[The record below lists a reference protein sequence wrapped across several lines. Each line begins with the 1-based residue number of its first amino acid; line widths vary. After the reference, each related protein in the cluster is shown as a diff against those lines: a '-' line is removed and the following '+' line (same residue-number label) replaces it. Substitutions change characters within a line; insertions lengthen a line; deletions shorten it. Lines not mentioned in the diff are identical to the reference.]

1 MTENNIRGNNGGTLI
16 TALGLPVRPWLLQAL
31 DNADFQPQQ
40 GLLKI
45 SLVCSTLELEQR
57 GSELTRDVMGWQKK
71 LLKKKDQRVVQF
83 ATDSCPHILVDLTP
97 PERNSKGMLE
107 WVGDYA
113 LARDLMGQV
122 YAMFE
127 QLMAEQVDIDFGECT
142 DESVLGSLVGLEMAA
157 YDYRHCRGD
166 RDSKQ
171 SIPGLRL
178 KCSPAIVDMA
188 AARGHAVNIARHLV
202 NLPAADLNPQTYAGL
217 VEEMF
222 EGSTA
227 STVTVWDAGRLKT
240 EKLGLMLAVG
250 EAAVHPPCLI
260 HIRYRRAESPR
271 KPVALVGKGITFDT
285 GGLDLKPSAFM
296 RMMKKDMGGS
306 AALVGLADW
315 LQRTEFRHPVDIW
328 LAVAEN
334 AVGEKAFRPGDVITA
349 RNGKT
354 VEIDNTDAE
363 GRLVLADA
371 LTVAVSEQNDNQP
384 GVVID
389 VATLTGA
396 ARVALGLQ
404 VGAMFATEKKL
415 SDALYDAGID
425 SGDPVW
431 PLPLV
436 SAYKKE
442 LQSHVAQLVNS
453 SANRFGGAVTAAMFL
468 AEFTAEVPWAHVD
481 INAWTNE
488 TLGPVKGPGGNG
500 QMVQCL
506 IQFLENGYEGN
517 ANISRINRGALD
529 S

>member
-1 MTENNIRGNNGGTLI
+1 MTEKNIRGNSCGTLI
-16 TALGLPVRPWLLQAL
+16 AELGLPVRPWLLQAL
-31 DNADFQPQQ
+31 ENADMQQ
-40 GLLKI
+40 QEGLLKI
-45 SLVCSTLELEQR
+45 SLVYSASELEQR
-57 GSELTRDVMGWQKK
+57 YNKLTCDTMHWQKK
-71 LLKKKDQRVVQF
+71 LLKKKDQRVVQL
-83 ATDSCPHILVDLTP
+83 ATDNCPHILVDLTP
-97 PERNSKGMLE
+97 PEKNSKGMLE

-122 YAMFE
+122 YTMLE
-127 QLMAEQVDIDFGECT
+127 QLMAEQIDIDFGECT
-142 DESVLGSLVGLEMAA
+142 DANVLGGLAGLEMAA
-157 YDYRHCRGD
+157 YDYRYCRGD
-166 RDSKQ
+166 RESKQ
-171 SIPGLRL
+171 SIPGLHL
-178 KCSPAIVDMA
+178 KFSPAIVDMA
-188 AARGHAVNIARHLV
+188 AAQGHAVNIARHLV

-227 STVTVWDAGRLKT
+227 STVTVWDAGRLKK

-260 HIRYRRAESPR
+260 HIRYRPPESSH

-306 AALVGLADW
+306 AALAGLADW
-315 LQRTEFRHPVDIW
+315 LERTGFKHPVDIW

-354 VEIDNTDAE
+354 VEIENTDAE

-371 LTVAVSEQNDNQP
+371 LAVAISEQNENRP
-384 GVVID
+384 GVIID

-415 SDALYDAGID
+415 SDALYDAGLN
-425 SGDPVW
+425 SGDPLW

-436 SAYKKE
+436 SAYKNE
-442 LQSHVAQLVNS
+442 LQSHVAQLGNS
-453 SANRFGGAVTAAMFL
+453 SANRYGGAVTAAMFL
-468 AEFTAEVPWAHVD
+468 AEFIEDVPWAHIDV
-481 INAWTNE
+481 NAWTDE
-488 TLGPVKGPGGNG
+488 TLGPIKGPGANG

-506 IQFLENGYEGN
+506 INFLESGYEC
-517 ANISRINRGALD
+517 
-529 S
+529 